1 MSANA
6 TAALAGTTSDKFR
19 FWDSTAGKKA
29 VMAAT
34 GVILIGFVLGHMA
47 GNLQI
52 YMGAAKL
59 DAYAEFLQHTPAL
72 LWGTRIVV
80 AVCVILHF
88 TAAMQLWL
96 LNRKARPQ
104 SYVKKKAIASSFA
117 SRTMMWSGPIL
128 LAFIIYHLL
137 HLTTGQAHPDFR
149 PGQVYRNMIVGFQNV
164 PASIA
169 YIVAMTMLGTHLV
182 HGVWSMFQTIGVS
195 HPKYTP
201 ILKRIAVLVAAA
213 LAIGNISIPV
223 SVLTGVLK

>member
-1 MSANA
+1 MSATA
-6 TAALAGTTSDKFR
+6 TTTLAGTTSDRFR

-47 GNLQI
+47 GNLQV
-52 YMGAAKL
+52 YLGPEKL
-59 DAYAEFLQHTPAL
+59 DTYAAFLQNTPAL

-80 AVCVILHF
+80 ASCVILHL
-88 TAAMQLWL
+88 TAALQLWL

-104 SYVKKKAIASSFA
+104 AYVKKKSIGSSYA

-128 LAFIIYHLL
+128 LAFLIYHIL
-137 HLTTGQAHPDFR
+137 HFTTGQAHPNFR
-149 PGQVYRNMIVGFQNV
+149 PGAVYQNVITGFRNV
-164 PASIA
+164 PAAVA
-169 YIVAMTMLGTHLV
+169 YIVAMVMLGTHLI

-201 ILKRIAVLVAAA
+201 ILKRLAVLVAAV
-213 LAIGNISIPV
+213 LAMGNISIPV
-223 SVLTGVLK
+223 SVLIGVLK